1 MGVGM
6 MSYYGVIGG
15 VIGGNTRR
23 AAIRSIE
30 KKLRGEGAV
39 SVRTAVMPEVAKITS
54 ERELVRMHYLVK
66 QGRVGRT
73 KDGKVWWKD

>member
-1 MGVGM
+1 M
-6 MSYYGVIGG
+6 MAYYGVIAG

-23 AAIRSIE
+23 AAIKSIE

-39 SVRTAVMPEVAKITS
+39 SAGTAVIPEAAKITS
-54 ERELVRMHYLVK
+54 KRESYWLNHLVK